1 MLEYSTLILHNYR
14 IISDISTDVVL
25 GELEDKWAPFMK
37 KRENEDEY
45 GLLLKM
51 GTSSCLKYG
60 IEVLNELPYGNSDIL
75 KNRNMLIRA
84 NADWSEVC
92 INLLDGKE
100 DGLEGTLITAIM
112 THLSTRGGLMLHTSL
127 VDYQGKGILFVGPSG
142 IGKTTQA
149 ELWMKYRDAIIING
163 DMALVGE
170 KDGSFTG
177 YGCPWHGSSPYCEN
191 RQVPLAGIIVLEQA
205 KENTLERLHGVT
217 MIERMM
223 RNIFLPHWYQK
234 GAEAAMETVDHLLST
249 VPVYL
254 LKCRPD
260 EEAVAMVERALF
272 ESND

>member
-1 MLEYSTLILHNYR
+1 MTILKSIFQIVTLLEVQADFLWLLNGDWRWYLLSEGEESPATLS
-14 IISDISTDVVL
+14 ISVDRYMEHHYDLDIFSVQPGPAVL
-25 GELEDKWAPFMK
+25 LSQNALLSA
-37 KRENEDEY
+37 NEDWTEACV
-45 GLLLKM
+45 
-51 GTSSCLKYG
+51 T
-60 IEVLNELPYGNSDIL
+60 
-75 KNRNMLIRA
+75 
-84 NADWSEVC
+84 
-92 INLLDGKE
+92 LLDGKE
-100 DGLEGTLITAIM
+100 DGLEGAIIAAIM

>member
-205 KENTLERLHGVT
+205 KENTLERLHGVA
-217 MIERMM
+217 MIERIM

-272 ESND
+272 DSHD

>member
-1 MLEYSTLILHNYR
+1 MTLKIILVRLDVMLQVENNLVRFIGWEPEGEWKKFQTIETERPSMDVLYYRRCTEQYDMEILPQQPGPA
-14 IISDISTDVVL
+14 VL
-25 GELEDKWAPFMK
+25 LSKNALLSA
-37 KRENEDEY
+37 NEDWTE
-45 GLLLKM
+45 
-51 GTSSCLKYG
+51 
-60 IEVLNELPYGNSDIL
+60 
-75 KNRNMLIRA
+75 A
-84 NADWSEVC
+84 C
-92 INLLDGKE
+92 ITLLDGKE
-100 DGLEGTLITAIM
+100 DGLEGALIAAIM

-170 KDGSFTG
+170 KDGVFTG

-191 RQVPLAGIIVLEQA
+191 RQVPLSGIIVLEQA
-205 KENTLERLHGVT
+205 KENTLKRLHGVA

-223 RNIFLPHWYQK
+223 RNIFLPHWCQK
-234 GAEAAMETVDHLLST
+234 GADAAMETVDHLLST

-272 ESND
+272 DSHD

>member
-1 MLEYSTLILHNYR
+1 MYR
-14 IISDISTDVVL
+14 ICDFALSVDADSTSYFKTWEKFHIDAEKGYLQIGVYRKLIRQYDLYEIPCYSFPVAL
-25 GELEDKWAPFMK
+25 LSQNALLSA
-37 KRENEDEY
+37 NEDWTE
-45 GLLLKM
+45 
-51 GTSSCLKYG
+51 
-60 IEVLNELPYGNSDIL
+60 
-75 KNRNMLIRA
+75 A
-84 NADWSEVC
+84 C
-92 INLLDGKE
+92 ITLLDGKE
-100 DGLEGTLITAIM
+100 DGLEGALIAAIM

-170 KDGSFTG
+170 KDGVFTG

-191 RQVPLAGIIVLEQA
+191 RQVPLAGIVVLEQA

-272 ESND
+272 DTND

>member
-1 MLEYSTLILHNYR
+1 MILHNYR

-60 IEVLNELPYGNSDIL
+60 IEVLNEFPYGNSDIL

-127 VDYQGKGILFVGPSG
+127 VDYRGKGILFVGPSG

-149 ELWMKYRDAIIING
+149 ELWMKYRDAVIING

-170 KDGSFTG
+170 KDGVFTG

-191 RQVPLAGIIVLEQA
+191 RQVPLAGIVVLEQA
-205 KENTLERLHGVT
+205 KENTLERLHGVA

-260 EEAVAMVERALF
+260 EEAVAMLERALF

>member
-205 KENTLERLHGVT
+205 KENTLERLHGVA

-272 ESND
+272 DTND

>member
-1 MLEYSTLILHNYR
+1 MMNVPICRWRCINSRVICIPYC
-14 IISDISTDVVL
+14 
-25 GELEDKWAPFMK
+25 K
-37 KRENEDEY
+37 
-45 GLLLKM
+45 
-51 GTSSCLKYG
+51 
-60 IEVLNELPYGNSDIL
+60 ELPTEWEKFEAKDDGDSRIRVLVQKKMTSNYDLRCFQPQPGPAVFLS
-75 KNRNMLIRA
+75 KNALLSA
-84 NADWSEVC
+84 NHDWTEAC
-92 INLLDGKE
+92 ITLLDGKE
-100 DGLEGTLITAIM
+100 EGLEGALIAAIM

>member
-1 MLEYSTLILHNYR
+1 MILHNYR

-205 KENTLERLHGVT
+205 KENTLERLHGVA

>member
-1 MLEYSTLILHNYR
+1 MKV
-14 IISDISTDVVL
+14 DI
-25 GELEDKWAPFMK
+25 W
-37 KRENEDEY
+37 
-45 GLLLKM
+45 
-51 GTSSCLKYG
+51 
-60 IEVLNELPYGNSDIL
+60 IERYPANSAWEQFCFN
-75 KNRNMLIRA
+75 KNRKSAALSIAVYSNTDSYYQLNTLPA
-84 NADWSEVC
+84 QPGPAVLLSQNALLSVNENWSEAS
-92 INLLDGKE
+92 ITLLDGKE
-100 DGLEGTLITAIM
+100 NGLEEALVAAIV

>member
-1 MLEYSTLILHNYR
+1 MIKICDSHFEIRGKHYFEEGWELFSLTYFAGNRMRIEVVKL
-14 IISDISTDVVL
+14 IISQNKLELLSCQPGPAVL
-25 GELEDKWAPFMK
+25 LSKNALLSA
-37 KRENEDEY
+37 NE
-45 GLLLKM
+45 
-51 GTSSCLKYG
+51 
-60 IEVLNELPYGNSDIL
+60 
-75 KNRNMLIRA
+75 A
-84 NADWSEVC
+84 C
-92 INLLDGKE
+92 ITLLDGKE
-100 DGLEGTLITAIM
+100 DGLEGALIAAIM

-205 KENTLERLHGVT
+205 KENTLERLHGVA

>member
-1 MLEYSTLILHNYR
+1 MMLEKYKIGCIVSVHL
-14 IISDISTDVVL
+14 
-25 GELEDKWAPFMK
+25 
-37 KRENEDEY
+37 KREVQECW
-45 GLLLKM
+45 
-51 GTSSCLKYG
+51 SSFLTND
-60 IEVLNELPYGNSDIL
+60 INNDLNISVTTEVLRRYGMEIFSVPQPGPAIL
-75 KNRNMLIRA
+75 LSQNALLSA
-84 NADWSEVC
+84 NDDWTEAC
-92 INLLDGKE
+92 ITLLDGKE
-100 DGLEGTLITAIM
+100 DGLEGALIAAIM

-127 VDYQGKGILFVGPSG
+127 VDYQGNGILFVGPSG

-170 KDGSFTG
+170 KDGVFTG

>member
-1 MLEYSTLILHNYR
+1 MNTYR
-14 IISDISTDVVL
+14 IISDVFINKGVL
-25 GELEDKWAPFMK
+25 CKAWEQFRLTTYIRFDLRIDIGRCCFDQ
-37 KRENEDEY
+37 
-45 GLLLKM
+45 
-51 GTSSCLKYG
+51 YG
-60 IEVLNELPYGNSDIL
+60 IEILPKQLSNSLVKYQDALLSANE
-75 KNRNMLIRA
+75 
-84 NADWSEVC
+84 DWTEAC
-92 INLLDGKE
+92 ITLLDGKE
-100 DGLEGTLITAIM
+100 DGLEGALIAAIM

-170 KDGSFTG
+170 KDGSFIG

-272 ESND
+272 DTND

>member
-1 MLEYSTLILHNYR
+1 MEKSIQIECKYTSGLNKCWKQFTGLETPKGLVMHVT
-14 IISDISTDVVL
+14 SDVC
-25 GELEDKWAPFMK
+25 FQ
-37 KRENEDEY
+37 N
-45 GLLLKM
+45 
-51 GTSSCLKYG
+51 G
-60 IEVLNELPYGNSDIL
+60 IEILPPQPGYVYL
-75 KNRNMLIRA
+75 KHQSALLSA
-84 NADWSEVC
+84 NITWTEAC
-92 INLLDGKE
+92 ITLLDGKE
-100 DGLEGTLITAIM
+100 DGLEGALIAAIM
-112 THLSTRGGLMLHTSL
+112 THLSTRGGLMLHASL
-127 VDYQGKGILFVGPSG
+127 VDAGGRGILFVGPSG

-149 ELWMKYRDAIIING
+149 ELWMKYRNAIIING

-170 KDGSFTG
+170 KDGAFTG

-191 RQVPLAGIIVLEQA
+191 RQVPLAGIVVLEQA
-205 KENTLERLHGVT
+205 KENTLERLRGVT

-272 ESND
+272 DPHD

>member
-1 MLEYSTLILHNYR
+1 MLQVVNKR
-14 IISDISTDVVL
+14 IRI
-25 GELEDKWAPFMK
+25 DKWNLEEAWELFEVGK
-37 KRENEDEY
+37 DLDYSLAIEIANIA
-45 GLLLKM
+45 
-51 GTSSCLKYG
+51 TQYG
-60 IEVLNELPYGNSDIL
+60 IEQFPLQPGPAVLLSRNALLSANE
-75 KNRNMLIRA
+75 
-84 NADWSEVC
+84 DWTEAC
-92 INLLDGKE
+92 ITLLDGKE
-100 DGLEGTLITAIM
+100 DGLEGAIIAAIM

-234 GAEAAMETVDHLLST
+234 GADAAMETVDHLLST